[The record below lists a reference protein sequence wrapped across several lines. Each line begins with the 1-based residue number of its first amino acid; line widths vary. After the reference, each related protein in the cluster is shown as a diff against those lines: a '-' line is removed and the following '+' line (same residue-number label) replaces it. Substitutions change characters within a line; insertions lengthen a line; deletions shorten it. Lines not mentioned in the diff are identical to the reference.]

1 MNVDVQI
8 YVSNFVKF
16 FTDNP
21 DELQKLIGVAEPQ
34 EFFDEVENV
43 ANENFDKG
51 EDIELTQKQ
60 MIGIILKL
68 NHMQPEED
76 VATIVEPYFETS
88 YGKIFLN

>member
-21 DELQKLIGVAEPQ
+21 EELQKLIGVAEPQ
-34 EFFDEVENV
+34 DFFDEVEKV

-68 NHMQPEED
+68 NHMQPEEE
-76 VATIVEPYFETS
+76 VVSIVEPYFETS

>member
-21 DELQKLIGVAEPQ
+21 EELQKLIGVAEPNS
-34 EFFDEVENV
+34 FFDEVEKA
-43 ANENFDKG
+43 ANGNFEKG
-51 EDIELTQKQ
+51 EDVELTQKQ
-60 MIGIILKL
+60 IITIILKL
-68 NHMQPEED
+68 NHMQPKEEVMD
-76 VATIVEPYFETS
+76 FVEPYFETS

>member
-34 EFFDEVENV
+34 EFFDEVVKV

-68 NHMQPEED
+68 NHMQPEEE

>member
-34 EFFDEVENV
+34 EFFDEVEKV
-43 ANENFDKG
+43 ANQNFDKG

>member
-1 MNVDVQI
+1 MKVDVQI

-34 EFFDEVENV
+34 EFFDEVEVV

-76 VATIVEPYFETS
+76 VAKIVEPYFETS